1 MAMTPGELQDFLW
14 QLRFIADHAIVAAR
28 LQRDRCTACPPGLDP
43 RHDLDFY
50 VLAVDRLVSC
60 ANEAAANCGVAAA
73 SAAKV
78 RFEEAVPGL
87 RHWRNQYGHPDPPGS
102 HGWVTYGE
110 AIMRL
115 LPDGGVEYLV
125 DPRHEHHEAAERLY
139 AELADILGPLPEVG
153 PETIRL
159 TKDRVSVTWRS

>member
-1 MAMTPGELQDFLW
+1 MAMTPGARQDYLW

-28 LQRDRCTACPPGLDP
+28 LQRDRCGARPPALDP
-43 RHDLDFY
+43 RYDLDFY

-60 ANEAAANCGVAAA
+60 ANRAATNCGVAGA
-73 SAAKV
+73 SEAKA
-78 RFEEAVPGL
+78 RFDEAVPGL
-87 RHWRNQYGHPDPPGS
+87 REWRNQFGHPDRPGS

-110 AIMRL
+110 AIMHL

-139 AELADILGPLPEVG
+139 AELAALLGPLPEEG
-153 PETIRL
+153 PETTVL
-159 TKDRVSVTWRS
+159 TKDRVTVTWKS

>member
-1 MAMTPGELQDFLW
+1 MTPGERQEYLW

-28 LQRDRCTACPPGLDP
+28 LQRDRCKARPPALDP

-60 ANEAAANCGVAAA
+60 ANKAATNCGVAAA
-73 SAAKV
+73 SAAKA
-78 RFEEAVPGL
+78 RFDEAVPGL
-87 RHWRNQYGHPDPPGS
+87 REWRNQYGHPDRPGS

-139 AELADILGPLPEVG
+139 TELADLLRPLPEAD
-153 PETIRL
+153 PETIVL
-159 TKDRVSVTWRS
+159 TNESVTVTWKS

>member
-1 MAMTPGELQDFLW
+1 M
-14 QLRFIADHAIVAAR
+14 AAR
-28 LQRDRCTACPPGLDP
+28 LQRDRCRACPPGLDP
-43 RHDLDFY
+43 RHDLNFY

-60 ANEAAANCGVAAA
+60 ANKAATNCGVAAA

-78 RFEEAVPGL
+78 RFEEAVPLARLAQPVWAPGPSGQPWVGDL
-87 RHWRNQYGHPDPPGS
+87 WRG
-102 HGWVTYGE
+102 
-110 AIMRL
+110 IMRL

-159 TKDRVSVTWRS
+159 TKDRVGVTWRS

>member
-1 MAMTPGELQDFLW
+1 MAMTHGARQNYLW

-28 LQRDRCTACPPGLDP
+28 LQRDRCTACPPGQDP

-50 VLAVDRLVSC
+50 ALAVDRLVSA
-60 ANEAAANCGVAAA
+60 ANKAATNCGVAGA
-73 SAAKV
+73 SAAKL
-78 RFEEAVPGL
+78 RFEKDVPGV
-87 RHWRNQYGHPDPPGS
+87 REWRNQYGHPDPPGS

-125 DPRHEHHEAAERLY
+125 DPRHRHHEAAERLY
-139 AELADILGPLPEVG
+139 AELADILGPLPDAD
-153 PETIRL
+153 PETITL
-159 TKDRVSVTWRS
+159 TTDHLGVTWRS

>member
-1 MAMTPGELQDFLW
+1 MAMAPGARQDFLW

-28 LQRDRCTACPPGLDP
+28 LQRERCRACPPGQDP

-50 VLAVDRLVSC
+50 VLAVDRLVSA
-60 ANEAAANCGVAAA
+60 ANKAATNCGVAAA

-78 RFEEAVPGL
+78 CFDDAVPGL
-87 RHWRNQYGHPDPPGS
+87 REWRDQYAHPDPPGS

-110 AIMRL
+110 AIMRM

-125 DPRHEHHEAAERLY
+125 DPRHEHHEAAEHLY
-139 AELADILGPLPEVG
+139 AELVEILGPLPE
-153 PETIRL
+153 
-159 TKDRVSVTWRS
+159 RVPRR